1 MVDVFFSCHALYSGI
16 PFSLNIC
23 RRVYNSCD
31 LRDWT
36 CSSLYNE
43 EKSKIV
49 GRRNAVAINCRAAVC
64 ANGEEEGRDRTYE
77 VEYV

>member
-1 MVDVFFSCHALYSGI
+1 MFFSCHALYSGI

-36 CSSLYNE
+36 FSSLYSE

-49 GRRNAVAINCRAAVC
+49 GRRNAVAISCKAAGF
-64 ANGEEEGRDRTYE
+64 AAGEEGGRDRTYD
-77 VEYV
+77 VKYV